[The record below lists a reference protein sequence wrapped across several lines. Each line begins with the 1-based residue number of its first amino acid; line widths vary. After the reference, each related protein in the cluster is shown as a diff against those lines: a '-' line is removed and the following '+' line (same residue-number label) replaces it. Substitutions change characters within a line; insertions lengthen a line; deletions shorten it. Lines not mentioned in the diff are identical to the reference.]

1 MKRKTIIVMS
11 IILMIA
17 VVVGLK
23 MFSERQSEPIITF
36 KDNIRIVLGQKQYQ
50 EEDSQESRV
59 EEVLPI
65 VRPQDV
71 IISNE
76 SYFDEISFNKISTEP
91 QSNLIESKSLNTF
104 QLGNHEGTLY
114 ARKGDK
120 VSEFEF
126 AYEVVD
132 QYER

>member
-11 IILMIA
+11 IILLIA

-114 ARKGDK
+114 AR
-120 VSEFEF
+120 
-126 AYEVVD
+126 
-132 QYER
+132 

>member
-1 MKRKTIIVMS
+1 MKRKTIIVVS
-11 IILMIA
+11 SLLLIVAIF
-17 VVVGLK
+17 GLK
-23 MFSERQSEPIITF
+23 VLSERESEPVITF

-50 EEDSQESRV
+50 EADSQESRV

-76 SYFDEISFNKISTEP
+76 SYFDEISFNKINTES
-91 QSNLIESKSLNTF
+91 QTNLMESKPLNTF
-104 QLGNHEGTLY
+104 QLGDHEGTLY

-126 AYEVVD
+126 VYEVVEH
-132 QYER
+132 YER

>member
-1 MKRKTIIVMS
+1 MKRKTIIVVS
-11 IILMIA
+11 SLLLIVAIF
-17 VVVGLK
+17 GLK
-23 MFSERQSEPIITF
+23 VLSERESEPVITF

-50 EEDSQESRV
+50 EADSQESRV

-76 SYFDEISFNKISTEP
+76 SYFDEISFNKINTES
-91 QSNLIESKSLNTF
+91 QTNLMESKPLNTI
-104 QLGNHEGTLY
+104 QLGDHEGTLY

-126 AYEVVD
+126 VYEVVEH
-132 QYER
+132 YER